1 MSHARDVAP
10 PQAIIIINP
19 THRLQQQLQQPLQP
33 PLQQPPPIP
42 RHLGA

>member
-10 PQAIIIINP
+10 RRPIIIINP
-19 THRLQQQLQQPLQP
+19 THRLQPPLQPLQP